1 MLELVIRG
9 IILKIQFLKC
19 LEKIIKRGSK
29 TEHNKPKKEKRK
41 RGLSKEQIS
50 IMCAIDRTGNII
62 AEPIS
67 RGMASSEAIENL
79 FKVRNG

>member
-9 IILKIQFLKC
+9 VILKIQFLKC
-19 LEKIIKRGSK
+19 LEKLIKGGG
-29 TEHNKPKKEKRK
+29 TEHNKSKKEKRK
-41 RGLSKEQIS
+41 RSFSKDQIS
-50 IMCAIDRTGNII
+50 IMCAIDRNDNII

-67 RGMASSEAIENL
+67 RGMASSEAIANI